1 VLFRLRMS
9 NYTYYQGQVYNTDGM
24 SFRASELP
32 YEWNEKDNS
41 LSLEL
46 DIPGFSKDEV
56 QVSSK
61 LGVVS
66 INGSP
71 KKDSKR
77 EKFKLSFK
85 MPSVAEETL
94 AKAELANGVL
104 KVVIPKK
111 ETATLKQIPIKIS

>member
-1 VLFRLRMS
+1 MS

-24 SFRASELP
+24 SLRASELP

-94 AKAELANGVL
+94 AKAELVNGVL